1 MQGTNI
7 WNMITSYYISSPVW
21 MVLTIVAIIY
31 IAICSDKTMRKKL
44 ILCIAFSV
52 LCVLNEVS
60 YHILTK
66 LFDSASYYRFL
77 WVIPYGMVVAYAL
90 THCVLSIVNGKNTR
104 QAKLLSILL
113 IGLIVSV
120 LYVTQG
126 NYIVRLKSDFPQ
138 NKYLVSDDILEM
150 KAVLNQERATGN
162 CEEEPTIACPRNVM
176 MEYQT
181 VDAGCI
187 ISTSRVIYLN
197 IREYGVDVSE
207 FSQVFKD
214 GYLLSTICED
224 NAQPDVLEAKA
235 AIVRQQIDYMVVNA
249 NAGMEEY
256 MESLDFTLA
265 GVTQSYLVYRY
276 NFPWWRK
283 AESQDEIESIKE
295 AISISEDDIIVDIGL
310 EKTYKL
316 IAVNDVHIEA
326 MDDTVNE
333 PYKQTVYDRF
343 YGMFINP
350 FGIRSMDMWN
360 GISSILDSYDAN
372 GIVFIGDM
380 IDYNSQTTADLLKAG
395 LNNIDTPYTYVR
407 SDHDLGVWYTDGE
420 VLPETAVEISSQVA
434 EWQDVF
440 VNDYGEFYLVGWNN
454 STSQLSES
462 GLEQMKEI
470 FCSASKE
477 NKKIVLALHVPIN
490 SVVDDG
496 LEEAAR
502 AYDGEGRAKLWG
514 SNCLYQPNETTQE
527 FLAMVMA
534 DDSPVAAVFA
544 AHLHF
549 KYTTTLNG
557 EIPEYVLAPS
567 YAGSIGVIEIK

>member
-1 MQGTNI
+1 M
-7 WNMITSYYISSPVW
+7 
-21 MVLTIVAIIY
+21 
-31 IAICSDKTMRKKL
+31 
-44 ILCIAFSV
+44 
-52 LCVLNEVS
+52 
-60 YHILTK
+60 
-66 LFDSASYYRFL
+66 
-77 WVIPYGMVVAYAL
+77 
-90 THCVLSIVNGKNTR
+90 
-104 QAKLLSILL
+104 
-113 IGLIVSV
+113 
-120 LYVTQG
+120 
-126 NYIVRLKSDFPQ
+126 
-138 NKYLVSDDILEM
+138 
-150 KAVLNQERATGN
+150 
-162 CEEEPTIACPRNVM
+162 
-176 MEYQT
+176 
-181 VDAGCI
+181 DAGCI

-207 FSQVFKD
+207 LSQVFKD

>member
-1 MQGTNI
+1 MQGANI

-21 MVLTIVAIIY
+21 MVLSIVAIIY
-31 IAICSDKTMRKKL
+31 IVICSDKATRKKL
-44 ILCIAFSV
+44 MLCIVFSV
-52 LCVLNEVS
+52 LCILNEVS

-66 LFDSASYYRFL
+66 FFDSASYYRFL
-77 WVIPYGMVVAYAL
+77 WVVPYGMVVAYAL
-90 THCVLSIVNGKNTR
+90 THCVLSIVNEKNTR

-113 IGLIVSV
+113 VGLIVSV

-126 NYIVRLKSDFPQ
+126 NYIDRLKSDYPQ
-138 NKYLVSDDILEM
+138 NKYLVSDDILEI
-150 KAVLNQERATGN
+150 KAALNQERAIGN
-162 CEEEPTIACPRNVM
+162 CEAEPTIACPKNVM

-187 ISTSRVIYLN
+187 ISTSRIIYLQV
-197 IREYGVDVSE
+197 REYGADVSE
-207 FSQVFKD
+207 LSQVFKD

-434 EWQDVF
+434 ELQDVF

>member
-126 NYIVRLKSDFPQ
+126 NYIARLKSDFPQ

-207 FSQVFKD
+207 LSQVFKD

-490 SVVDDG
+490 SVVDEG

-534 DDSPVAAVFA
+534 DDSPVTAVFA

>member
-126 NYIVRLKSDFPQ
+126 NYIARLKSDFPQ

-207 FSQVFKD
+207 LSQVFKD

-502 AYDGEGRAKLWG
+502 AYDGEGRAILWG

>member
-1 MQGTNI
+1 MQGANI
-7 WNMITSYYISSPVW
+7 WNMITSYYISSPIW
-21 MVLTIVAIIY
+21 MVLSIVAIIY
-31 IAICSDKTMRKKL
+31 IVICSDKAARKKL
-44 ILCIAFSV
+44 TLCIVFSV

-66 LFDSASYYRFL
+66 FFDSASYYRFL
-77 WVIPYGMVVAYAL
+77 WVVPYGMLVAYAL

-113 IGLIVSV
+113 VGLIVSV

-150 KAVLNQERATGN
+150 KAVLNEERAIGN

-187 ISTSRVIYLN
+187 ISTSRIIYLN

-207 FSQVFKD
+207 LSQVFKD

-224 NAQPDVLEAKA
+224 SAQPDVLEAKA

-265 GVTQSYLVYRY
+265 GTTRSYLVYRY
-276 NFPWWRK
+276 NFPWWSK
-283 AESQDEIESIKE
+283 AKSQDEIESIKE
-295 AISISEDDIIVDIGL
+295 AMSIIEDDITVDIGL

-316 IAVNDVHIEA
+316 VAVNDVHIEA
-326 MDDTVNE
+326 MDDTVKE

-350 FGIRSMDMWN
+350 SGIRSMDMWN
-360 GISSILDSYDAN
+360 GMSSILDSYDAN

-380 IDYNSQTTADLLKAG
+380 IDYNSQTTTDLLKAG

-407 SDHDLGVWYTDGE
+407 SDHDLGVWYTDGD

-470 FCSASKE
+470 FCNASKE
-477 NKKIVLALHVPIN
+477 NKKIIFALHVPIN
-490 SVVDDG
+490 SIVDDG

-514 SNCLYQPNETTQE
+514 NNCLYQPNETTQE
-527 FLAMVMA
+527 FIEMVME
-534 DDSPVAAVFA
+534 DESPVAAVFA

-549 KYTTTLNG
+549 KYTTTING
-557 EIPEYVLAPS
+557 KIPEYVLGPS
-567 YAGSIGVIEIK
+567 YVGNIGVIEIK

>member
-224 NAQPDVLEAKA
+224 NAQPDVLKAKA

>member
-52 LCVLNEVS
+52 LCDLNEVS

-90 THCVLSIVNGKNTR
+90 IHCVLSIVNGKNTR

-162 CEEEPTIACPRNVM
+162 CEEEPIIACPRNVM

-207 FSQVFKD
+207 LSQVFKD

-350 FGIRSMDMWN
+350 FGIRSMDMCN

-380 IDYNSQTTADLLKAG
+380 IDY
-395 LNNIDTPYTYVR
+395 
-407 SDHDLGVWYTDGE
+407 TDD
-420 VLPETAVEISSQVA
+420 VEIS
-434 EWQDVF
+434 E
-440 VNDYGEFYLVGWNN
+440 VNGKPKINFKENN
-454 STSQLSES
+454 S
-462 GLEQMKEI
+462 
-470 FCSASKE
+470 
-477 NKKIVLALHVPIN
+477 
-490 SVVDDG
+490 
-496 LEEAAR
+496 
-502 AYDGEGRAKLWG
+502 
-514 SNCLYQPNETTQE
+514 ETN
-527 FLAMVMA
+527 M
-534 DDSPVAAVFA
+534 
-544 AHLHF
+544 
-549 KYTTTLNG
+549 
-557 EIPEYVLAPS
+557 
-567 YAGSIGVIEIK
+567 

>member
-126 NYIVRLKSDFPQ
+126 NYIARLKSDFPQ

-207 FSQVFKD
+207 LSQVFKD

>member
-90 THCVLSIVNGKNTR
+90 IHCVLSIVNGKNTR

-126 NYIVRLKSDFPQ
+126 NYIARLKSDFPQ